1 MIKPLIALSMAL
13 AAFGLADTASAQ
25 GYPNRPIRIVVPYAA
40 GGGVSILGQIIG
52 NKMSEV
58 MKQTIIID
66 NRPGAG
72 GNIGADMVAKSPP
85 DGYTILLH
93 TSAMSSASSLYSK
106 LPFDPVKD
114 FVPVSMVI
122 STQFVIAG
130 SQKTPATNLRELI
143 ALAKEKP
150 GALNY
155 GSSGPGSS
163 LHIFAEMFKS
173 AAGVD
178 LVHVTYRSDAQMV
191 TALIGGDIQL
201 AFLPQANG
209 IANVQNNQI
218 RGLGVTG
225 TKRMNALP
233 NVPTALEQGI
243 KGLEVG
249 SWNAMFVPAGTPPDI
264 VLTNSAGAGKD
275 AGRSAGARTAGVDG
289 PGAGRRLARRVRRH
303 VQVGY
308 RALRQGYRAGEDS
321 EAGLRE
327 RYCGSIPASLTTF
340 AHLAISAG
348 MNFSSSSGVLVSG
361 VIASALSRPCTSG
374 RLR

>member
-1 MIKPLIALSMAL
+1 MRKSLIALAIAL
-13 AAFGLADTASAQ
+13 AAFGLANTASAQ

-52 NKMSEV
+52 NKMSEL
-58 MKQTIIID
+58 MKQPIIIE

-106 LPFDPVKD
+106 LSFDPVKD

-150 GALNY
+150 GTLNF

-178 LVHVTYRSDAQMV
+178 LMHVTYRSDAQMV
-191 TALIGGDIQL
+191 TALMGGDIQL

-225 TKRMNALP
+225 TKRMDALP
-233 NVPTALEQGI
+233 SVPTALEQGI

-249 SWNAMFVPAGTPPDI
+249 SWNAMFVAAGTPPDI
-264 VLTNSAGAGKD
+264 AQAIQQ
-275 AGRSAGARTAGVDG
+275 A
-289 PGAGRRLARRVRRH
+289 LAKALADP
-303 VQVGY
+303 QV
-308 RALRQGYRAGEDS
+308 
-321 EAGLRE
+321 RE
-327 RYCGSIPASLTTF
+327 RLVSTGQEPIGDSPEAFATTF
-340 AHLAISAG
+340 KADIARFAKAIEQAKIPK
-348 MNFSSSSGVLVSG
+348 LD
-361 VIASALSRPCTSG
+361 
-374 RLR
+374 